1 MRKISKVDKL
11 QVRLIRTKKGRR
23 QKITILK
30 TKSVDLT
37 SDSIDAERRANEY
50 CEHFVSEFDNL
61 DEMVKLIQEEIDKL
75 EEPYVY

>member
-1 MRKISKVDKL
+1 MTNFKSDWSG
-11 QVRLIRTKKGRR
+11 QKKGKRH
-23 QKITILK
+23 KITILK

>member
-61 DEMVKLIQEEIDKL
+61 DEMVKLIQEETDKL

>member
-11 QVRLIRTKKGRR
+11 QVRLVRTKKGRR
-23 QKITILK
+23 HKITILK
-30 TKSVDLT
+30 TKSVDFT

-61 DEMVKLIQEEIDKL
+61 DEMLKLIQEEIDKL

>member
-1 MRKISKVDKL
+1 MRKISKVDKI
-11 QVRLIRTKKGRR
+11 QVRLIRTKKGRKH
-23 QKITILK
+23 KITILK

>member
-1 MRKISKVDKL
+1 M
-11 QVRLIRTKKGRR
+11 IRTKKGRKH
-23 QKITILK
+23 KITILK